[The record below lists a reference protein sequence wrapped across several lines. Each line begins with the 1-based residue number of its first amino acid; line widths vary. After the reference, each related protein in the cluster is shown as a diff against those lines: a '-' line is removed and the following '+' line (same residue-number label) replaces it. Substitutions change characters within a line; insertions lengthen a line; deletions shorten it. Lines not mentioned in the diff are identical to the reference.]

1 MQVIVERDRAR
12 AAARVYEAA
21 LPTAQRKMLG
31 QFFTGVPLGKLLA
44 HIALDSGTA
53 TVLDPMAGHG
63 DLLDAT
69 WEAAKDRGI
78 AIERLDGIEID
89 ARTASV
95 CRERLSGIVGNRN
108 SPLQHIFT
116 GSAFDIGVVNQLSR
130 GGYDLVITNPPYV
143 RYQVRKSRGLGDDT
157 VRSGL
162 EDIADDYIPTLENGL
177 WRHLIKAYSGLSD
190 LSIPSWLLAGL
201 MVRPGGRLAL
211 VAPATWRSRDYADPI
226 RYMLLRCF
234 DLEYIVEDTQP
245 GWFNDALIRTH
256 LVVARRL
263 PSAETT
269 KPLRERHS
277 FASAEWVQVAPEAAS
292 GGSLVGNVF
301 KGGSPEADLAGW
313 LRNNAESPRRGIQ
326 RQEFDLRQEWESLEG
341 RVSSKSWYLKLDE
354 LGSELRPSTAVG
366 SLHRVT
372 LPDAIRDIVH
382 SVGGS
387 VCTLED
393 SEIHVGQG
401 LRTGCNQFFY
411 VTVSHTAGNG
421 LIRVTA
427 SPEFGS
433 QELEIPEGALRTVL
447 RRQSE
452 VPIVRIGQ
460 TPPGRVLDLRGW
472 ILPEDAETVAA
483 HRRAYFAA
491 GEAVP
496 QGMPAELADFVR
508 LAALS
513 PSRRGTNAKRIP
525 ELSAVRP
532 NARIPR
538 DDSSAP
544 RFWYM
549 LPDFTPRHLPAAFVA
564 RVNHKRPWVEVNLDP
579 PVLIDANFSSI
590 WSTRG
595 VWTRFGLKAMLNSVW
610 CRTLMEALGTPLGG
624 GALKLDASHI
634 RRMPIPQLSEQAI
647 RNLNKAGNELT
658 QESPGAQAAIDDIVL
673 RGVVGSDVQE
683 RELRSLSTNLE
694 ARSRRLHL
702 ERQRKLP

>member
-1 MQVIVERDRAR
+1 MQAIVERERAR
-12 AAARVYEAA
+12 AAARVYEET
-21 LPTAQRKMLG
+21 LPIAQRKMLG
-31 QFFTGVPLGKLLA
+31 QFFTGLPLGKLLA

-69 WEAAKDRGI
+69 WEAANDRDI

-95 CRERLSGIVGNRN
+95 CRDRLSRIVGPHN

-116 GSAFDIGVVNQLSR
+116 GSAFDLGVVGQLER

-143 RYQVRKSRGLGDDT
+143 RYQVRKKQGLGDDT

-162 EDIADDYIPTLENGL
+162 EDIANDCVTTLEKGL
-177 WRHLIKAYSGLSD
+177 WQHLIKAYSGLSD
-190 LSIPSWLLAGL
+190 LSMPSWLLAGL
-201 MVRPGGRLAL
+201 LVRPGGRLAL

-245 GWFNDALIRTH
+245 GWFGDALIRTH

-263 PSAETT
+263 HPTEST
-269 KPLRERHS
+269 KPLSERHS
-277 FASAEWVQVAPEAAS
+277 FSSAEWVQVAPEAAGS
-292 GGSLVGNVF
+292 ESLVGGVF
-301 KGGSPEADLAGW
+301 DSGSPEADLACW
-313 LRNNAESPRRGIQ
+313 LRNISADPRRGIH
-326 RQEFDLRQEWESLEG
+326 RQQFEMRQEWESLES
-341 RVSSKSWYLKLDE
+341 RVSSKNWYLNLEGLDSKLR
-354 LGSELRPSTAVG
+354 LSTSAG
-366 SLHRVT
+366 FSNRVT
-372 LPDAIRDIVH
+372 MPDAVRDIMLD
-382 SVGGS
+382 SGGL
-387 VCTLED
+387 CTLEG
-393 SEIHVGQG
+393 SGIQVGQG

-411 VTVSHTAGNG
+411 VTVCRATGDG
-421 LIRVTA
+421 LIRVVA
-427 SPEFGS
+427 SPEFEN
-433 QELEIPEGALRTVL
+433 QEFDVPLGALRTVL

-452 VPIVRIGQ
+452 MPFIRSGQ
-460 TPPGRVLDLRGW
+460 LPPGRALDLRGW
-472 ILPEDAETVAA
+472 VLPEDAETVAA
-483 HRRAYFAA
+483 YLGAYSAT

-496 QGMPAELADFVR
+496 KAMPAELAGFVR

-538 DDSSAP
+538 DDSSTP

-549 LPDFTPRHLPAAFVA
+549 LPNFTPRHLPAAFVA
-564 RVNHKRPWVEVNLDP
+564 RVNHNRPWVEVNLDP
-579 PVLIDANFSSI
+579 PILIDANFSSI

-624 GALKLDASHI
+624 GALKLEASHI

-647 RNLNKAGNELT
+647 RHLNRAGQGLT
-658 QESPGAQAAIDDIVL
+658 QESSGVQVVIDDIVL
-673 RGVVGSDVQE
+673 RGVMGSQVQVH
-683 RELRSLSTNLE
+683 ELRNLSSNLE

-702 ERQRKLP
+702 ERQRMLP

>member
-1 MQVIVERDRAR
+1 MQAIEERDRAR

-44 HIALDSGTA
+44 HIALDSSTA

-69 WEAAKDRGI
+69 WEAAEDRGI
-78 AIERLDGIEID
+78 VIERLDGIEID
-89 ARTASV
+89 ERTASV
-95 CRERLSGIVGNRN
+95 CRERLTRIVGTHK
-108 SPLQHIFT
+108 SPLQHVLT
-116 GSAFDIGVVNQLSR
+116 GSAFDLGVVNQLRR

-143 RYQVRKSRGLGDDT
+143 RYQIRKRRGLGDDT

-162 EDIADDYIPTLENGL
+162 EDIASNYIPSLEKSL

-201 MVRPGGRLAL
+201 LVRPGGHLAL

-245 GWFNDALIRTH
+245 GWFSDALIRTH

-263 PSAETT
+263 PPEETA
-269 KPLRERHS
+269 KPLSERHS
-277 FASAEWVQVAPEAAS
+277 FSSAEWVQVAPEAANS
-292 GGSLVGNVF
+292 KSLVGSVF
-301 KGGSPEADLAGW
+301 DGGSPEADLACW
-313 LRNNAESPRRGIQ
+313 LRNKAEGPRHCIQ
-326 RQEFDLRQEWESLEG
+326 RHEFDLRQEWESLESHIG
-341 RVSSKSWYLKLDE
+341 LKSWYLKLDG
-354 LGSELRPSTAVG
+354 LGSELRLFTPVG
-366 SLHRVT
+366 SLHRAS
-372 LPDAIRDIVH
+372 LPDALRDIVPD
-382 SVGGS
+382 SGGGLW
-387 VCTLED
+387 TLED
-393 SEIHVGQG
+393 TGIRVGQG

-411 VTVSHTAGNG
+411 VTVCHTTDGG

-427 SPEFGS
+427 SPDFGS
-433 QELEIPEGALRTVL
+433 QELVVPEGALRTVL

-452 VPIVRIGQ
+452 VPFVRMGQ
-460 TPPGRVLDLRGW
+460 TLPGRALNLRGW
-472 ILPEDAETVAA
+472 VLPEDTETVAA
-483 HRRAYFAA
+483 HLSAYSAT

-496 QGMPAELADFVR
+496 QAMPAELADFVR

-513 PSRRGTNAKRIP
+513 PSKRGTNGKRIP

-538 DDSSAP
+538 GDSSTP

-549 LPDFTPRHLPAAFVA
+549 LPDFTARHLPAVFVA
-564 RVNHKRPWVEVNLDP
+564 RVNHNRPWVEANLDP
-579 PVLIDANFSSI
+579 PVLIDANFCSI
-590 WSTRG
+590 WATRG
-595 VWTRFGLKAMLNSVW
+595 IWNRYGLKAMLNSVW

-634 RRMPIPQLSEQAI
+634 RRMPIPQLSGQAI
-647 RNLNKAGNELT
+647 ESLNKAGQALT
-658 QESPGAQAAIDDIVL
+658 QESPAVQATIDDIVL
-673 RGVVGSDVQE
+673 RCVVGSEVQE
-683 RELRSLSTNLE
+683 RELRSLSINLE
-694 ARSRRLHL
+694 ARSHRLHF
-702 ERQRKLP
+702 ERQRMLP

>member
-1 MQVIVERDRAR
+1 MQTTVDRDKAR
-12 AAARVYEAA
+12 AAARAYEAA

-31 QFFTGVPLGKLLA
+31 QYFTGVPLGKLLA
-44 HIALDSGTA
+44 HIALDPGTA

-69 WEAAKDRGI
+69 WEAANDRGI
-78 AIERLDGIEID
+78 AIKRLDGIEID

-95 CRERLSGIVGNRN
+95 CRDRISRIVGAHG

-116 GSAFDIGVVNQLSR
+116 GSAFDDGVVDQLSH

-143 RYQVRKSRGLGDDT
+143 RYQVRKGWGLGDDT

-162 EDIADDYIPTLENGL
+162 EDIANDCVTSSERDL
-177 WRHLIKAYSGLSD
+177 WQHLIRAYSGLSD
-190 LSIPSWLLAGL
+190 LSIPSWILAGL
-201 MVRPGGRLAL
+201 LVRPGGRLAL

-245 GWFNDALIRTH
+245 GWFSDALIRTH

-263 PSAETT
+263 PPAESA
-269 KPLRERHS
+269 KPLSERHS
-277 FASAEWVQVAPEAAS
+277 FPSAEWVQVAPDAA
-292 GGSLVGNVF
+292 GGESLVGSVF
-301 KGGSPEADLAGW
+301 DIDNPEADFACW
-313 LRNNAESPRRGIQ
+313 LRNISTDPRQGVR
-326 RQEFDLRQEWESLEG
+326 RQQFELRQEWGALQS
-341 RVSSKSWYLKLDE
+341 RVSVKSWYLKVE
-354 LGSELRPSTAVG
+354 GLGSDLRLLNPVG
-366 SLHRVT
+366 SLNHPSI
-372 LPDAIRDIVH
+372 PDAVRDIVID
-382 SVGGS
+382 GGGLY
-387 VCTLED
+387 TLED
-393 SEIHVGQG
+393 SGIQVGQG

-411 VTVSHTAGNG
+411 VTVCHAAGAG
-421 LIRVTA
+421 LTRVAA
-427 SPEFGS
+427 SPEF
-433 QELEIPEGALRTVL
+433 EDREFDVPEGALRTVL

-452 VPIVRIGQ
+452 VPFIRNGQ
-460 TPPGRVLDLRGW
+460 TLPGRALDLRGW
-472 ILPEDAETVAA
+472 VLPEDAKVVAAYRGAYAATGETVPK
-483 HRRAYFAA
+483 
-491 GEAVP
+491 V
-496 QGMPAELADFVR
+496 MPTGLADFVR
-508 LAALS
+508 LAAVS
-513 PSRRGTNAKRIP
+513 SSRRGTKARRIP

-532 NARIPR
+532 NARKPR
-538 DDSSAP
+538 DDSSTP

-564 RVNHKRPWVEVNLDP
+564 RVNYNRPWVEVNLDP

-595 VWTRFGLKAMLNSVW
+595 EWNRFGLKALLNSVW

-647 RNLNKAGNELT
+647 RHLNDAGRELV
-658 QESPGAQAAIDDIVL
+658 QESSEAQVAIDEIVL
-673 RGVVGSDVQE
+673 RGVMGSEVQE
-683 RELRSLSTNLE
+683 HELWGLSSSLE

-702 ERQRKLP
+702 ERQRMLP

>member
-1 MQVIVERDRAR
+1 MQAIVERDRAR
-12 AAARVYEAA
+12 AAAREYEAA
-21 LPTAQRKMLG
+21 LPTIQRKMLG

-78 AIERLDGIEID
+78 AIESLDGIEID

-95 CRERLSGIVGNRN
+95 CRERLSKIVGTHD
-108 SPLQHIFT
+108 SPLQHIYT
-116 GSAFDIGVVNQLSR
+116 GNAFDLGVVNQLSR

-143 RYQVRKSRGLGDDT
+143 RYQVRKMRGLGDDT

-162 EDIADDYIPTLENGL
+162 EDIAEDYVPTLEKSL
-177 WRHLIKAYSGLSD
+177 WRHLIKAYSGLAD
-190 LSIPSWLLAGL
+190 LSIPSWLLSGL
-201 MVRPGGRLAL
+201 LVRPGGRLAL

-226 RYMLLRCF
+226 RYLLLRCF

-245 GWFNDALIRTH
+245 GWFSDALIRTH

-263 PSAETT
+263 PPAETT
-269 KPLRERHS
+269 KPLREKHS
-277 FASAEWVQVAPEAAS
+277 FSSAEWVQVAPEAAS
-292 GGSLVGNVF
+292 GESLVGSVF
-301 KGGSPEADLAGW
+301 DGGSPEADLACW
-313 LRNNAESPRRGIQ
+313 LRNNAETSRRGIR

-341 RVSSKSWYLKLDE
+341 RISSKSWYLKLDGP
-354 LGSELRPSTAVG
+354 GSELRLCSPVG
-366 SLHRVT
+366 SFHRAT
-372 LPDAIRDIVH
+372 LPDAIRDIVLD
-382 SVGGS
+382 VGGS
-387 VCTLED
+387 LCTLED
-393 SEIHVGQG
+393 SGIHVGQG

-411 VTVSHTAGNG
+411 VTGSHTSGNG

-433 QELEIPEGALRTVL
+433 QEFEVPEAALRTVL

-452 VPIVRIGQ
+452 VPFVRIGQ

-472 ILPEDAETVAA
+472 VLPEDAETVAA
-483 HRRAYFAA
+483 HLRAYSAT

-496 QGMPAELADFVR
+496 QAMPAELADFVR

-538 DDSSAP
+538 DDSSTP

-549 LPDFTPRHLPAAFVA
+549 LPAFTPRHLPAAFVA
-564 RVNHKRPWVEVNLDP
+564 RVNHNRPWVEVNLDP
-579 PVLIDANFSSI
+579 PVLIDANFCSI
-590 WSTRG
+590 WATKG

-634 RRMPIPQLSEQAI
+634 RRMPVPQLSARAI
-647 RNLNKAGNELT
+647 VSLNKAGQELT
-658 QESPGAQAAIDDIVL
+658 QESPEVRATIDDIVL
-673 RGVVGSDVQE
+673 RGVVGSEVQQ
-683 RELRSLSTNLE
+683 RELRSLSTSLE
-694 ARSRRLHL
+694 GRSRRLHL
-702 ERQRKLP
+702 ERQRMLP

>member
-1 MQVIVERDRAR
+1 MQAIAERDRAR

-21 LPTAQRKMLG
+21 LPTTQRKLLG

-44 HIALDSGTA
+44 HIALDSGIA
-53 TVLDPMAGHG
+53 TVVDPMAGHG

-78 AIERLDGIEID
+78 VIERLDGIEID

-95 CRERLSGIVGNRN
+95 CRERLSRIVGNRN
-108 SPLQHIFT
+108 SPSQHIFT
-116 GSAFDIGVVNQLSR
+116 GSAFDLGVVNQLTR

-162 EDIADDYIPTLENGL
+162 QDIANDYIPTLENSL

-201 MVRPGGRLAL
+201 LVRPGGRLAL

-234 DLEYIVEDTQP
+234 ELEYIVEDTQP
-245 GWFNDALIRTH
+245 GWFSDALIRTH

-263 PSAETT
+263 PPAETT

-292 GGSLVGNVF
+292 GGSLVGSVF
-301 KGGSPEADLAGW
+301 NGGSPEAELAYW
-313 LRNNAESPRRGIQ
+313 LRDNSRSSRRSIQ
-326 RQEFDLRQEWESLEG
+326 RQEFDLRQEWKSLEG
-341 RVSSKSWYLKLDE
+341 RVSSKNWYLELEE
-354 LGSELRPSTAVG
+354 LGSELRPSSAVG

-372 LPDAIRDIVH
+372 LPDAVRDTVH
-382 SVGGS
+382 DVGGS
-387 VCTLED
+387 LRTLED
-393 SEIHVGQG
+393 SGIHVGQG

-433 QELEIPEGALRTVL
+433 QELEVPEGALRTVL

-452 VPIVRIGQ
+452 VPIVRRGQ
-460 TPPGRVLDLRGW
+460 IPPGRVLDLRGW
-472 ILPEDAETVAA
+472 VLPEDAETVAT
-483 HRRAYFAA
+483 HRSAYFAA

-496 QGMPAELADFVR
+496 QAMPAELADFVR

-647 RNLNKAGNELT
+647 RNLNKAGKELT
-658 QESPGAQAAIDDIVL
+658 QESPGVQAAIDDIVL
-673 RGVVGSDVQE
+673 RGVVGSGVQE

-702 ERQRKLP
+702 ERQRKPL

>member
-1 MQVIVERDRAR
+1 MRTTVDRDKAR
-12 AAARVYEAA
+12 AAARAFEAA
-21 LPTAQRKMLG
+21 LPTAQRKVMG

-44 HIALDSGTA
+44 HIALDPGTA

-69 WEAAKDRGI
+69 WEAANDRGI
-78 AIERLDGIEID
+78 AIERLDGIELD

-95 CRERLSGIVGNRN
+95 CRDRLSRIVGAHG
-108 SPLQHIFT
+108 SPLQYIFT
-116 GSAFDIGVVNQLSR
+116 GSAFDDGIVGQLNR

-143 RYQVRKSRGLGDDT
+143 RYQVRKAWGLGDDT

-162 EDIADDYIPTLENGL
+162 EGIANDCVTTSEKAL
-177 WRHLIKAYSGLSD
+177 WQHLIRAYSGLSD

-201 MVRPGGRLAL
+201 LVRPGGRLAL

-245 GWFNDALIRTH
+245 GWFSDALIRTH

-263 PSAETT
+263 PPAESA
-269 KPLRERHS
+269 KPLSERHS
-277 FASAEWVQVAPEAAS
+277 FPSAEWVQVAPDAA
-292 GGSLVGNVF
+292 GGESMVGSVF
-301 KGGSPEADLAGW
+301 DSGSPEADFASW
-313 LRNNAESPRRGIQ
+313 LRNISRDPRPGIR
-326 RQEFDLRQEWESLEG
+326 RQQFELRQEWGALQS
-341 RVSSKSWYLKLDE
+341 RVSSKSWYLKLE
-354 LGSELRPSTAVG
+354 GLGSELKLLNPVG
-366 SLHRVT
+366 SLNRAS
-372 LPDAIRDIVH
+372 LPDAVRDIEIDGA
-382 SVGGS
+382 SL
-387 VCTLED
+387 CTLED
-393 SEIHVGQG
+393 SGIQVGQG

-411 VTVSHTAGNG
+411 VTVCQAAGDG
-421 LIRVTA
+421 LTRVTA
-427 SPEFGS
+427 SPEFDDR
-433 QELEIPEGALRTVL
+433 ELHVPEGALRNVL

-452 VPIVRIGQ
+452 VPFIRNGQ
-460 TPPGRVLDLRGW
+460 ALPGRVLDLRSW
-472 ILPEDAETVAA
+472 VLPEDAAVVAA
-483 HRRAYFAA
+483 FQGAYSAT

-496 QGMPAELADFVR
+496 KVMPPELADFVR
-508 LAALS
+508 LASVS
-513 PSRRGTNAKRIP
+513 PSRRGTNGKRIP

-538 DDSSAP
+538 EQTSTP

-564 RVNHKRPWVEVNLDP
+564 RVNYDRPWVEVNLDP

-590 WSTRG
+590 WTTRG
-595 VWTRFGLKAMLNSVW
+595 EWTRFGLKALFNSVW

-634 RRMPIPQLSEQAI
+634 RRMAVPQLSEQAI
-647 RNLNKAGNELT
+647 RHLNNAGRELT
-658 QESPGAQAAIDDIVL
+658 QESSKAQVAIDEIVL
-673 RGVVGSDVQE
+673 RGVMGSDVQE
-683 RELRSLSTNLE
+683 HGLRSLSSSLE

-702 ERQRKLP
+702 ERQRMLP